1 MREEG
6 RGGGRK
12 GGEKK
17 GKGERREER
26 GERRR
31 SYGVKSHLDKYITW
45 SYRAAYQCM

>member
-31 SYGVKSHLDKYITW
+31 SYGVKSHLPPYLNSVNI
-45 SYRAAYQCM
+45 S